1 MKAISSP
8 GVRSPW
14 YHPEDIEFDLV
25 IHYTYE
31 LKNFISY
38 PTVYLKVDQ
47 AWDSQN
53 SKYIGRTDTIMDKE
67 KEVNSNQ
74 ESSNKSQAVVE
85 WLLGELIP
93 NCTIFSEKR
102 PSGIILLNVSLIQR

>member
-1 MKAISSP
+1 
-8 GVRSPW
+8 
-14 YHPEDIEFDLV
+14 
-25 IHYTYE
+25 
-31 LKNFISY
+31 
-38 PTVYLKVDQ
+38 
-47 AWDSQN
+47 
-53 SKYIGRTDTIMDKE
+53 MDKE

-102 PSGIILLNVSLIQR
+102 PSGIILLHGLFDSNWH